1 MGRVTRAF
9 VIGRRRKGRKIGT
22 AVADV
27 RRRLEAGGWTVE
39 SRMVTDKPDLLRLGK
54 RAVRKRYDVVV
65 AVGGDGAVLQVAT
78 ALAGTKVTLGIIPT
92 GTGNLLAGNLRV
104 PLDRAK
110 AVRTLLTGRRRRID
124 LGRVTVDG
132 DDVLFAVACGIG
144 YDAKVMDATGTGE
157 KLRWGKLAYLANAF
171 GQTGTIHNVPH
182 VITIDGERSE
192 MDAAQ
197 VFVANFGRMLPVV
210 EPRRRVRGDD
220 GLLDILVV
228 RASGPIPGLVAGW
241 EAMTQ
246 KDLGESAGGHV
257 FRAQARTIRIES
269 DPPRL
274 VETDG
279 NVIGRTPIDV
289 EVRPAALT
297 VLVPKR

>member
-1 MGRVTRAF
+1 MTRAF
-9 VIGRRRKGRKIGT
+9 VVGRRRKGRKIGS
-22 AVADV
+22 AVAEV
-27 RRRLEAGGWTVE
+27 RQRLEAGGWKVD
-39 SRMVTDKPDLLRLGK
+39 SRMVTEKPDLLRLGK

-78 ALAGTKVTLGIIPT
+78 ALAGTKVALGIIPT
-92 GTGNLLAGNLRV
+92 GTGNLLAGNLQV

-132 DDVLFAVACGIG
+132 DDHLFAVACGIG

-171 GQTGTIHNVPH
+171 GQTGAIHNAPH
-182 VITIDGERSE
+182 VITIDGVRSE

-210 EPRRRVRGDD
+210 QPRLRVRGDD
-220 GLLDILVV
+220 GLLDVLAV
-228 RASGPIPGLVAGW
+228 RASGPIPGLLAGW

-246 KDLGESAGGHV
+246 KDLGESPGGHV
-257 FRAQARTIRIES
+257 FRAQGRKIRIES

-279 NVIGRTPIDV
+279 SVLGRTPIDV
-289 EVRPAALT
+289 KVRPAALT
-297 VLVPKR
+297 VLVPRR